1 MRLTPTLAEKELP
14 SWRGCDGEPSG
25 FRICLTALFLLNN
38 NMMITPANLS
48 YYLIDKGLVSTQSVV
63 DGDLMIVEV
72 TRRNR
77 NFKIIRHQQQSF
89 FLKQI
94 QNWEPLAIATLQ
106 REATCYQ
113 LAQQEAELAPLAA
126 LMPKYFLYD
135 SARHILVTELLQ
147 EGENLSE
154 HQRRLGKFPV
164 AIAEKLGQALGTY
177 HHQTISSL
185 NDAVQNSVFPKQ
197 VPWILSANQ
206 QRAQL
211 FNALSAGN
219 SELLNIV
226 QKYPEFHQALDDI
239 RDQWQFDSLIH
250 GDMKWDNCMV
260 FAGQQGAADLDFK
273 VVDWELADIGDA
285 CWDVGAILQAYLAF
299 WIMSIPMET
308 RAAPAQLIEMA
319 QFPLEAMLPA
329 IHAFWKTYIETRQ
342 IAVEQRRNL
351 LERCV
356 KFGAARMIQTAYEY
370 LQYSPHITLP
380 VLYMLQVS
388 MNILK
393 SPQEAISD
401 LLEM

>member
-1 MRLTPTLAEKELP
+1 MIIT
-14 SWRGCDGEPSG
+14 
-25 FRICLTALFLLNN
+25 TAN
-38 NMMITPANLS
+38 IS
-48 YYLIDKGLVSTQSVV
+48 YYLLDKGLITAESVV
-63 DGDLMIVEV
+63 DGDLMIVEI

-77 NFKIIRHQQQSF
+77 NFKVIRQQHQSF

-94 QNWEPLAIATLQ
+94 QNWEPLAITTLQ

-113 LAQQEAELAPLAA
+113 LAQREAELAPLAA
-126 LMPKYFLYD
+126 LMPRYYLYD
-135 SARHILVTELLQ
+135 SSRHILVTELLP

-154 HQRRLGKFPV
+154 HQRRIGKFPV
-164 AIAEKLGQALGTY
+164 VIAEKLGKALGTY

-185 NDAVQNSVFPKQ
+185 NDAIQNSIFPKQ

-206 QRAQL
+206 QRAQ
-211 FNALSAGN
+211 FFQALSAGN

-226 QKYPEFHQALDDI
+226 QKYPEFHRALDDI
-239 RDQWQFDSLIH
+239 RDQWKFDSLIH

-260 FAGQQGAADLDFK
+260 FAGADGAGELDLK

-285 CWDVGAILQAYLAF
+285 CWDVGAVLQAYLAF
-299 WIMSIPMET
+299 WIMSIPMDAQAT
-308 RAAPAQLIEMA
+308 PAQLVEMA
-319 QFPLEAMLPA
+319 QFPLEEMLPA
-329 IHAFWKTYIETRQ
+329 IQAFWTAYVETRQ
-342 IAVEQRRNL
+342 IAANQRRKV
-351 LERCV
+351 LERCM

-370 LQYSPHITLP
+370 LQYSQHITLP

>member
-1 MRLTPTLAEKELP
+1 
-14 SWRGCDGEPSG
+14 
-25 FRICLTALFLLNN
+25 
-38 NMMITPANLS
+38 MMITPANLS